1 MLFYTIR
8 LVNVK
13 EMKET
18 MGTMAR
24 EMERAGLI
32 EEIVGDTMDMMD
44 VSVVNNILLIN
55 IK

>member
-1 MLFYTIR
+1 MLFYVIIR

-44 VSVVNNILLIN
+44 VSVIN
-55 IK
+55 I